1 MMRLQRLGL
10 EFFGHFTDKWLDFG
24 DRPDGG
30 SDFHLV
36 YGSNEAGKTTV
47 MEGYLRLL
55 YGFRHIEP
63 YDFKH
68 KRPNLKVSATLML
81 EDGIREFTRLPGRN
95 NSLIDQSG
103 TTIPETALQGVLSG
117 LAIDDYRKLLCL
129 DDATIEDGGDEIANS
144 KGDIGRLLFSA
155 AAGVSDLSEVLD
167 TVDKRCGDLYKKGGS
182 KSVFAQLKRDLD
194 DVTAQIR
201 ETDISVSDYRQR
213 KQTLED
219 AEALEKEVREERRDK
234 LNSQASLEA
243 IAKAF
248 PVSTK
253 IAELAHELDPLQHFP
268 IDLDIDPEE
277 LVELSKRRVLL
288 EAEQKRL
295 SDLIDEKTEER
306 DAIVSQP
313 EMVQILKKLGDLRE
327 LRDRCGTAATDLPR
341 RQIQRDEV
349 IEDMKR
355 SLVDIGL
362 KSVDVPDQFVFDLT
376 YLRELELKFQAVSD
390 AEAELRTTEE
400 EEENAL
406 KNFEVAGKTLAGLP
420 EETGDVP
427 DIQKI
432 LDLRNA
438 SHIVTE
444 ATKATEALRL
454 VQQSAHTALSPLSL
468 DGKSFESVPELP
480 LSSEDAS
487 TLARDI
493 ESAKGAVS
501 RAEDELAGAKEAA
514 EQLVSRIDALEDSG
528 AFITDDEASALR
540 SKRDSLWNEHLGDL
554 SKPSADLFETAM
566 RVDDA
571 KGIARHTQA
580 KELAEVRQLKV
591 ALAEANSKS
600 RAKKI
605 AIEKATSRL
614 DALQSELLGHL
625 SAAGLKH
632 SLSPTGFTD
641 WVRKVEAAREQAI
654 AAESEQVAA
663 APVLEAAELLRKEL
677 ARALNAPEATLDA
690 LVAMA
695 SKIAAEREK
704 TKIERRAAQRT
715 VDDAESEHL
724 KRAGKKTAAAGT
736 RDEARSVW
744 SNALEDAFDDVGNVI
759 PFPQAFE
766 IFREIRELNEKLL
779 GLQRQVNGMETDQ
792 KALNEAL
799 VSVIANDPELADMP
813 TTDTYDALVS
823 KSEAAIKSDGMR
835 AELSSE
841 IEIAEA
847 SRQSAQGDLDD
858 VDAQVGLSAA
868 IFDAAIPTGT
878 VEELRKSVLRGR
890 HAIELR
896 GEIASLSSELCSVL
910 DVQSKSDAEDILERE
925 SLSEVKALAHEVER
939 DLSGLEENLT
949 TAIENRTRAKSDLDA
964 ITGDADVAMLVA
976 RRQTIEL
983 EMESVIRDFLE
994 LRIGHLM
1001 ADEAIRRY
1009 RDKHRSGMMEAAEA
1023 AFTELTTGAYRGLT
1037 TQIEGTNETLVAIQS
1052 SDGAAK
1058 QAHAM
1063 SKGTR
1068 FQLYLAL
1075 RAAAYEQMAENGTV
1089 LPFFC
1094 DDVFETFDEE
1104 RTRAACG
1111 LMRRIGLTGQAVYL
1125 THHRHVVE
1133 IAKDVCGDDVRVHE
1147 I

>member
-68 KRPNLKVSATLML
+68 KRPNLKVSAALML
-81 EDGIREFTRLPGRN
+81 KDGIREFTRLPGRN
-95 NSLIDQSG
+95 NSLVDQSG
-103 TTIPETALQGVLSG
+103 TAVSETALQGVLSG

-219 AEALEKEVREERRDK
+219 AKALEKEVREERQNK
-234 LNSQASLEA
+234 LNSQARLEA

-253 IAELAHELDPLQHFP
+253 IAELTHALEPLHQFP

-295 SDLIDEKTEER
+295 SDLIDEKTQAR

-313 EMVQILKKLGDLRE
+313 EMVQIQKRLGDLRD
-327 LRDRCGTAATDLPR
+327 LRDRCATAATDLPR
-341 RQIQRDEV
+341 RQIQRNEV
-349 IEDMKR
+349 VEDMKR
-355 SLVDIGL
+355 GLFDIGL
-362 KSVDVPDQFVFDLT
+362 KSVETPDQFVFDLT
-376 YLRELELKFQAVSD
+376 YLRELEVKFQSVSD
-390 AEAELRTTEE
+390 AEAVLRVAKEE
-400 EEENAL
+400 AESALENSEAA
-406 KNFEVAGKTLAGLP
+406 EKTLADLP
-420 EETGDVP
+420 EEAGEAP
-427 DIQKI
+427 NIKKI
-432 LDLRNA
+432 LDFRDA

-444 ATKATEALRL
+444 ATKAGEALRL
-454 VQQSAHTALSPLSL
+454 AQQSARKALSPLSV
-468 DGKSFESVPELP
+468 DGKSFESVPELS
-480 LSSEDAS
+480 LNYEDAA

-493 ESAKGAVS
+493 ESKKGAVS
-501 RAEDELAGAKEAA
+501 RSEDELADAEEAV

-528 AFITDDEASALR
+528 TFITDDEAVALR
-540 SKRDSLWNEHLGDL
+540 SKRDNLWNEHLVDL
-554 SKPSADLFETAM
+554 SKSSADLFETSM
-566 RVDDA
+566 RLDDA
-571 KGIARHTQA
+571 NGIARHSQA

-591 ALAEANSKS
+591 ALAEANTKS
-600 RAKKI
+600 RAKKT
-605 AIEKATSRL
+605 ALEKANSRL
-614 DALQSELLGHL
+614 DALQSELQEHL
-625 SAAGLKH
+625 SAVGLKRG
-632 SLSPTGFTD
+632 LSPTGFTD
-641 WVRKVEAAREQAI
+641 WVRKVEAAREQEI
-654 AAESEQVAA
+654 AADTTQDTA
-663 APVLEAAELLRKEL
+663 APVLEAAELLREEL
-677 ARALNAPEATLDA
+677 ARVLDAPEATLDA
-690 LVAMA
+690 LVSMA
-695 SKIAAEREK
+695 SKIAAEHEK
-704 TKIERRAAQRT
+704 TKIERKAAQRT
-715 VDDAESEHL
+715 VEETETEYSKRKNKREDATKMRDVA
-724 KRAGKKTAAAGT
+724 KRTWAKALENAFGDAGK
-736 RDEARSVW
+736 
-744 SNALEDAFDDVGNVI
+744 VI

-766 IFREIRELNEKLL
+766 TFREIRESNEKLL
-779 GLQRQVNGMETDQ
+779 GLRRQINGMETDQ
-792 KALNEAL
+792 KALKEAL
-799 VSVIANDPELADMP
+799 QSVIANDPNLADMP
-813 TTDTYDALVS
+813 TTDAYDALLL
-823 KSEAAIKSDGMR
+823 KSETAVKSDKMR
-835 AELSSE
+835 EELSGE
-841 IEIAEA
+841 IDNA
-847 SRQSAQGDLDD
+847 SATLQSTQSDLDD
-858 VDAQVGLSAA
+858 IDAQVRLSAT

-878 VEELRKSVLRGR
+878 VEELRNSVLRGR
-890 HAIELR
+890 LAIELR
-896 GEIASLSSELCSVL
+896 GEIASLSSELCSLL
-910 DVQSKSDAEDILERE
+910 DVQSKSNAEDILAEKP
-925 SLSEVKALAHEVER
+925 LSEIQAAAVEVER
-939 DLSGLEENLT
+939 DLSSLEQSLT

-964 ITGDADVAMLVA
+964 VTGDADVAMLVA

-983 EMESVIRDFLE
+983 EMESVVRDFLD

-1023 AFTELTTGAYRGLT
+1023 AFTELTNGAYGGLT

-1052 SDGAAK
+1052 TDGAAK

-1075 RAAAYEQMAENGTV
+1075 RAAAYDQMAANGTV

-1133 IAKDVCGDDVRVHE
+1133 IAKDVCGSDVRIHE

>member
-1 MMRLQRLGL
+1 MRAFLLLQRQ
-10 EFFGHFTDKWLDFG
+10 
-24 DRPDGG
+24 
-30 SDFHLV
+30 
-36 YGSNEAGKTTV
+36 A
-47 MEGYLRLL
+47 
-55 YGFRHIEP
+55 
-63 YDFKH
+63 
-68 KRPNLKVSATLML
+68 
-81 EDGIREFTRLPGRN
+81 PGCN
-95 NSLIDQSG
+95 NSLVDQSG

-129 DDATIEDGGDEIANS
+129 DDATIEGGGDEIANS

-219 AEALEKEVREERRDK
+219 AEALEKKVREERRDK
-234 LNSQASLEA
+234 LTSQASLEA

-268 IDLDIDPEE
+268 IYLDIDPEE

-295 SDLIDEKTEER
+295 SDLIDEKTEGR

-313 EMVQILKKLGDLRE
+313 KMVKNLKKLDDLRK

-341 RQIQRDEV
+341 RKVQRDEV

-390 AEAELRTTEE
+390 AEAELRTAEE

-406 KNFEVAGKTLAGLP
+406 RNFEAAGETLSGLP
-420 EETGDVP
+420 EETGDVQ

-432 LDLRNA
+432 LDLQNA
-438 SHIVTE
+438 SRIVTE
-444 ATKATEALRL
+444 ATKAIEALRL
-454 VQQSAHTALSPLSL
+454 VQQSARTALPPLSL
-468 DGKSFESVPELP
+468 DGKKFESVPELP

-493 ESAKGAVS
+493 EFAKGAVS
-501 RAEDELAGAKEAA
+501 RAEDEFASTEEAA

-528 AFITDDEASALR
+528 AFITDDEAIALR

-571 KGIARHTQA
+571 KGIARHSQA

-600 RAKKI
+600 RAKKS
-605 AIEKATSRL
+605 AIETATSRL
-614 DALQSELLGHL
+614 DSLQSGLLRHL
-625 SAAGLKH
+625 SAAGLKLD
-632 SLSPTGFTD
+632 LSPTGFTD

-654 AAESEQVAA
+654 AAENEQVTV
-663 APVLEAAELLRKEL
+663 APVLEAAERLRKEL

-690 LVAMA
+690 LVSMA

-704 TKIERRAAQRT
+704 TKIERKAAQRT
-715 VDDAESEHL
+715 VDDTEMEHS
-724 KRAGKKTAAAGT
+724 KRAKRKRDAAGA
-736 RDEARSVW
+736 RDEAKTAW
-744 SNALEDAFDDVGNVI
+744 AKALEDAFDDAGKVI
-759 PFPQAFE
+759 LFPQAFE

-779 GLQRQVNGMETDQ
+779 GLQRQINGMETDQ
-792 KALNEAL
+792 KALKIAL
-799 VSVIANDPELADMP
+799 VSVIPNDPDLADMP
-813 TTDTYDALVS
+813 TIDAYDALVS

-835 AELSSE
+835 EELSSE
-841 IEIAEA
+841 IDTAE
-847 SRQSAQGDLDD
+847 SNRQSAQGDLDN
-858 VDAQVGLSAA
+858 VDAQVGLAAA
-868 IFDAAIPTGT
+868 IFHTAIPTGT
-878 VEELRKSVLRGR
+878 VEELRKAVLQGR
-890 HAIELR
+890 RAVELR
-896 GEIASLSSELCSVL
+896 DEIARLSSELCSLLNVP
-910 DVQSKSDAEDILERE
+910 SKSDAKDLLEGE
-925 SLSEVKALAHEVER
+925 SLLEVQASILEVER
-939 DLSGLEENLT
+939 DLIGLEENLT
-949 TAIENRTRAKSDLDA
+949 PAIENRTRAKSDLDS
-964 ITGDADVAMLVA
+964 ITGDSDVAMLVA

-983 EMESVIRDFLE
+983 EMESVIRDFLK

-1001 ADEAIRRY
+1001 ADQAIRRY

-1023 AFTELTTGAYRGLT
+1023 AFTELTKGAYSGLT

-1075 RAAAYEQMAENGTV
+1075 RAAAYEQMAANGTV

-1094 DDVFETFDEE
+1094 DDVFETFDED

-1111 LMRRIGLTGQAVYL
+1111 LMRRIGQMGQAVYL

-1133 IAKDVCGDDVRVHE
+1133 IAKDVCGDDVRIHE

>member
-1 MMRLQRLGL
+1 MRLQRLGL

-81 EDGIREFTRLPGRN
+81 EDGIRKFTRLPGRN
-95 NSLIDQSG
+95 NSLVDQSG
-103 TTIPETALQGVLSG
+103 TTVPETALQGVLSG

-182 KSVFAQLKRDLD
+182 KSVFAQLKRDLEN
-194 DVTAQIR
+194 VTAQIR
-201 ETDISVSDYRQR
+201 ETDISVSDYRHR

-234 LNSQASLEA
+234 LNSQARLEA

-253 IAELAHELDPLQHFP
+253 IAELTHELEPLQHFP

-295 SDLIDEKTEER
+295 SDLIDKKTEER

-313 EMVQILKKLGDLRE
+313 EMVQILKTLGDLRD

-349 IEDMKR
+349 VEDMKR
-355 SLVDIGL
+355 SLADIGL
-362 KSVDVPDQFVFDLT
+362 KSVDAPDQFVFDLT
-376 YLRELELKFQAVSD
+376 FLRELEVKFQSVSD

-406 KNFEVAGKTLAGLP
+406 KNFEAAGKTLSDLP
-420 EETGDVP
+420 EETGNVP

-454 VQQSAHTALSPLSL
+454 VQQSARAALSQLSL
-468 DGKSFESVPELP
+468 DGKCFEAVPELP
-480 LSSEDAS
+480 LSPEDAS

-493 ESAKGAVS
+493 EFAKGAVS
-501 RAEDELAGAKEAA
+501 RTEDELAGAKEAA

-528 AFITDDEASALR
+528 AFITDDEAIALR
-540 SKRDSLWNEHLGDL
+540 SKRDSLWNEHLSHL

-571 KGIARHTQA
+571 KGVARHSQA

-600 RAKKI
+600 QAKKT
-605 AIEKATSRL
+605 AMETAARRL
-614 DALQSELLGHL
+614 DVLHSELVGHL
-625 SAAGLKH
+625 SAAGLKAD
-632 SLSPTGFTD
+632 LSATGFAD
-641 WVRKVEAAREQAI
+641 WVRKVETARTQAT
-654 AAESEQVAA
+654 AAENEQVAA
-663 APVLEAAELLRKEL
+663 TPVLEAAELLRKEL
-677 ARALNAPEATLDA
+677 AGHVNEPEASLEA
-690 LVAMA
+690 LVSLA

-724 KRAGKKTAAAGT
+724 KRASKKTDTIGT
-736 RDEARSVW
+736 RDEAKTAW
-744 SNALEDAFDDVGNVI
+744 AKALEDAFDDSGKVI

-766 IFREIRELNEKLL
+766 VLRGIRELNEKLL
-779 GLQRQVNGMETDQ
+779 GLQRQINGMETDQ
-792 KALNEAL
+792 KALSEAL
-799 VSVIANDPELADMP
+799 VSVIASDPELADMQ
-813 TTDTYDALVS
+813 TVDAYDALVS

-835 AELSSE
+835 AELSNE
-841 IEIAEA
+841 IDTAED
-847 SRQSAQGDLDD
+847 SRQSAQGDLDN

-868 IFDAAIPTGT
+868 LFDATIPTGT
-878 VEELRKSVLRGR
+878 VEELRKTVLQGR
-890 HAIELR
+890 RAIELR
-896 GEIASLSSELCSVL
+896 DEIASLSSELCSLLNVR
-910 DVQSKSDAEDILERE
+910 SKSDADDLLEGE
-925 SLSEVKALAHEVER
+925 SLSEVHASANEVER
-939 DLSGLEENLT
+939 DLSGLEANMT

-1001 ADEAIRRY
+1001 ADQAIRRY

-1023 AFTELTTGAYRGLT
+1023 AFAELTTGAYRGLT
-1037 TQIEGTNETLVAIQS
+1037 TQIEGANETLVAIQS

-1075 RAAAYEQMAENGTV
+1075 RAAAYEQMAANGTV

-1094 DDVFETFDEE
+1094 DDVFETFDED

-1125 THHRHVVE
+1125 THHRHVVD
-1133 IAKDVCGDDVRVHE
+1133 IAKDVCGDDVRIHE